1 MAGRPDRVERVTI
14 RRERGLSDEMRASLF
29 EAALE
34 VFAERGMTRARV
46 EEVAERAGLA
56 RATIYYHFR
65 GKQELLLF
73 LLHHGL
79 GLMAARVE
87 QAVAEARTTAGALEG
102 VIDAHVDFFHDYQP
116 FTQVVLSEIWHVDR
130 RSSLSPQA
138 LLASDIQVVG
148 EVLLRAKSEG
158 LVKAE
163 LDEETLIV
171 ALFGLVSSAA
181 VYFSTYRKRFPREEV
196 RSTLKT
202 IFLDGVTATGSRRGR
217 GPHARDR

>member
-1 MAGRPDRVERVTI
+1 MADPIDQI
-14 RRERGLSDEMRASLF
+14 RIPRERGLSEATRDALF
-29 EAALE
+29 RAALE

-46 EEVAERAGLA
+46 EEVAERAGVA

-79 GLMAARVE
+79 ALMASHVE
-87 QAVAEARTTAGALEG
+87 RAAAKAKTTERALEAI
-102 VIDAHVDFFHDYQP
+102 IDAHVDFFHAYQP

-130 RSSLSPQA
+130 EANLSPQE
-138 LLASDIQVVG
+138 LLAGDVAVVG
-148 EVLLRAKSEG
+148 KVLSRAKAEG

-163 LDEETLIV
+163 LDDETLIV

-181 VYFSTYRKRFPREEV
+181 VYFSTYRRRFPREEV
-196 RSTLKT
+196 RVALKT
-202 IFLDGVTATGSRRGR
+202 IFLDGVRRQ
-217 GPHARDR
+217 P